1 MNLFK
6 NKKKRIIFEFEDYDN
21 GFNITAKVEGDVSDA
36 HIYGIKQFID
46 EKINKAKPNG
56 KNRRK

>member
-6 NKKKRIIFEFEDYDN
+6 SKKKRIIFEFEDFDN
-21 GFNITAKVEGDVSDA
+21 GFNITAKTEGDVSDK

-46 EKINKAKPNG
+46 EKINKAKSNG